1 MKTVSASPDFSRG
14 VDAPAPAQEAEPLPL
29 PVSLAFAPLHKRAFG
44 TATGTAAG
52 LGLFILTI
60 VEVLRHPAERSPLEL
75 LNEYFAGYSVSVTG
89 AFVGLLWGFAT
100 AFILGWFVAFCRN
113 FVVAASIF
121 WIRTRAQLTAT
132 RDFLDH
138 I

>member
-1 MKTVSASPDFSRG
+1 MTHPRDIAPDEL
-14 VDAPAPAQEAEPLPL
+14 PAR
-29 PVSLAFAPLHKRAFG
+29 VTLAFAPLHKRAFG
-44 TATGTAAG
+44 IATGTAAG
-52 LGLFILTI
+52 LGIFVLTL
-60 VEVLRHPAERSPLEL
+60 VEVLRDPPGSSPLEL
-75 LNEYFAGYSVSVTG
+75 LNQYFAGYTVSVGG

-100 AFILGWFVAFCRN
+100 AFIMGWFVAFCRN

-121 WIRTRAQLTAT
+121 WIRTRAQMRAT

>member
-1 MKTVSASPDFSRG
+1 MTVPR
-14 VDAPAPAQEAEPLPL
+14 PLATDEL
-29 PVSLAFAPLHKRAFG
+29 PETVALAFAPLHKRAFG
-44 TATGTAAG
+44 VATGFAAG
-52 LGLFILTI
+52 LVIFAVTLLETM
-60 VEVLRHPAERSPLEL
+60 RTTERSPLTL
-75 LNEYFAGYSVSVTG
+75 LSEYYAGYTVSLEG

-100 AFILGWFVAFCRN
+100 GFVMGWFVAFCRN

-121 WIRTRAQLTAT
+121 WIRARAELSAN

>member
-1 MKTVSASPDFSRG
+1 MKTLSARSRST
-14 VDAPAPAQEAEPLPL
+14 PSLNTQPPSLSAERLPL
-29 PVSLAFAPLHKRAFG
+29 PVSLSFAPLHKRAFG

-52 LGLFILTI
+52 LSLFVLTL
-60 VEVLRHPAERSPLEL
+60 VDLLRNPADRSPLEL
-75 LNEYFAGYSVSVTG
+75 LNEYFAGYTVSVTG
-89 AFVGLLWGFAT
+89 AFVGLLWGFGT

-113 FVVAASIF
+113 FVLAASIF